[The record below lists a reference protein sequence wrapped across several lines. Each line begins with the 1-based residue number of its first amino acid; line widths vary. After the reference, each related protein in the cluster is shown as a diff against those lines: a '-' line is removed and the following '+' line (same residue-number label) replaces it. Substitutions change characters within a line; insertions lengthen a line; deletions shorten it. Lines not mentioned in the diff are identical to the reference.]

1 MDITDVVFLSM
12 TDYFAADARRI
23 QHFTR
28 VHAFARLMGHMEG
41 LDEHTQRVLEI
52 AALVHDIGIKP
63 AEEKYGSCSGA
74 LQEKEGPAEAGKL
87 LCPLGLPE
95 EDIRRVCFLVGHHHT
110 YDCMDGAD
118 YQMLVEA
125 DFLVNLYDAAA
136 GPDAVRAACGRIFRT
151 KSGRALCRRMFGLTA
166 QD

>member
-52 AALVHDIGIKP
+52 AALVHDIGT
-63 AEEKYGSCSGA
+63 
-74 LQEKEGPAEAGKL
+74 
-87 LCPLGLPE
+87 LGLPE